1 MWEWQGTLSRN
12 RIKDIISTRGC
23 KKSVGGGE
31 EKGPGLIYCESLL
44 LQLLQPRW
52 PETKLAK
59 AKVDQFRPIHTKY
72 LKTRTSVNNAKD
84 WLDQL
89 FLIPCLKRGITYMN
103 VITMGQSTT
112 ISCSLGHFRHCDKHP
127 TTGQLGDPRASLLLT
142 SEKVVLCEIE
152 KGRIKTFVQ
161 SMEKL
166 GTTSWPWCFV
176 LFEEAAMTGWRKWS
190 G

>member
-1 MWEWQGTLSRN
+1 MKLLKVKIPKVWECQGTLSRN

-59 AKVDQFRPIHTKY
+59 AKVDLFRPILTKY
-72 LKTRTSVNNAKD
+72 VKIRASVNNAKD
-84 WLDQL
+84 RL
-89 FLIPCLKRGITYMN
+89 FRLKKGITYLN

-112 ISCSLGHFRHCDKHP
+112 IFLCIRPFSAWWQTPEQPANWVILEQACSWPVK
-127 TTGQLGDPRASLLLT
+127 SLLQL
-142 SEKVVLCEIE
+142 
-152 KGRIKTFVQ
+152 
-161 SMEKL
+161 
-166 GTTSWPWCFV
+166 
-176 LFEEAAMTGWRKWS
+176 
-190 G
+190 

>member
-1 MWEWQGTLSRN
+1 MKLLKVKIPKVWEWQGTLSRN

-59 AKVDQFRPIHTKY
+59 AKVDQFRPSMWRKEPVQVSTMQKTGLTNY
-72 LKTRTSVNNAKD
+72 SSFSLKK
-84 WLDQL
+84 
-89 FLIPCLKRGITYMN
+89 GITYMN

-112 ISCSLGHFRHCDKHP
+112 IF
-127 TTGQLGDPRASLLLT
+127 
-142 SEKVVLCEIE
+142 LCIRPFSAWWQTPKQPANLVILE
-152 KGRIKTFVQ
+152 Q
-161 SMEKL
+161 AC
-166 GTTSWPWCFV
+166 SWPV
-176 LFEEAAMTGWRKWS
+176 RR
-190 G
+190 